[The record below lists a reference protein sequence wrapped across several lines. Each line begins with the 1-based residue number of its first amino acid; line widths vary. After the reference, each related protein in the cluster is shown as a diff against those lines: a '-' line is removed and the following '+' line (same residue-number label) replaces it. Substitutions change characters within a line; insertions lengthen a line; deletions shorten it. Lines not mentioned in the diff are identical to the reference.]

1 MEKEIRKCLPGW
13 QGRGWS
19 HKEHRGTF
27 GGGAGVGKVLQ
38 LVLCDGV
45 CSAVKARQTEHQIWL
60 LFAAYIIASLTGVEL
75 PKSLEGKL
83 PSPRSQL

>member
-1 MEKEIRKCLPGW
+1 MDP
-13 QGRGWS
+13 QGAQGNFRW
-19 HKEHRGTF
+19 
-27 GGGAGVGKVLQ
+27 GGAGVGKVLQ

-60 LFAAYIIASLTGVEL
+60 LFVAYIIASLTGAEL

-83 PSPRSQL
+83 PSPRSQLGGLGSGG